1 MQGDARR
8 VAGFTI
14 HKRQVG
20 LEGSFDSMST
30 TSTKQGDSAPGKGTG
45 KGLGRGSVS
54 AFGAAVI
61 GLSCCAPAYTMTA
74 ALGPAA
80 SWVNDQLPA
89 IFIVGFLPM
98 FLVAMGYMALNRAM
112 PDSGTT
118 FTWAT
123 AAFGPWVGWIA
134 GWGLLAATIIVISN
148 TAGIAESFL
157 FIALAQIFQNE
168 EIITFGQNPVVN
180 IVVVVIFLAIAT
192 WISLRGMQSTK
203 WFQYAMVAIQ
213 LFGLIWFI
221 IAAFI
226 GANNGS
232 NPDSVPVQW
241 SWFNPFAVD
250 SFATFSAGV
259 AVSIFVYWGWDT
271 VMTMSEESGEE
282 DRGRSTGKAAAILIF
297 TLVTLYALIAT
308 ATVSYAGTGEGP
320 TGLNNPNMSD
330 NVFGVLSNPVMG
342 WAGIFL
348 SLAVLCSAAASLQST
363 GLSPART
370 LLAMGHYKAIPAK
383 FAEVD
388 PKFQSPTFAVIV
400 SGVVAAAFY
409 VGVRLISKDA
419 LWDSITALGLLV
431 CFYYGITA
439 LACVWYFRREAFQSA
454 QTFLTKIL
462 MPGLGGII
470 LIVIF
475 FHTTIS
481 SLDPDFGSG
490 ADVGGVGLVFIMGG
504 GVIALGV
511 VVMLVTSLFHRPFFR
526 GEVLAQGTSPVSS
539 GKGGVPD
546 GR

>member
-1 MQGDARR
+1 MKP
-8 VAGFTI
+8 VPN
-14 HKRQVG
+14 
-20 LEGSFDSMST
+20 E
-30 TSTKQGDSAPGKGTG
+30 PGGAEASGVSK
-45 KGLGRGSVS
+45 KGLGQGSIGT
-54 AFGAAVI
+54 FGAVVL

-74 ALGPAA
+74 AIGPAA

-123 AAFGPWVGWIA
+123 RAFGPWVGWIA

-157 FIALAQIFQNE
+157 FIALAQIFHNE
-168 EIITFGQNPVVN
+168 AIITLGQNPLVN
-180 IVVVVIFLAIAT
+180 IAVVVVFLSVST
-192 WISLRGMQSTK
+192 WISHRGMQSTK
-203 WFQYAMVAIQ
+203 GFQYAMVAIQ
-213 LFGLIWFI
+213 LFGLVWFI
-221 IAAFI
+221 IAAFLA
-226 GANNGS
+226 ANDGS
-232 NPDSVPVQW
+232 NPDSIPVRL

-250 SFATFSAGV
+250 SFSTFAAGI

-271 VMTMSEESGEE
+271 VMTMSEESGE
-282 DRGRSTGKAAAILIF
+282 DAGGSSTGNAAAILIF
-297 TLVTLYALIAT
+297 TLVALYALIAT
-308 ATVSYAGTGEGP
+308 ATVSYAGIGDGP
-320 TGLNNPNMSD
+320 TGLNNPDMSD
-330 NVFGVLSNPVMG
+330 NVFGVLSRPVMG

-370 LLAMGHYKAIPAK
+370 LLAMGYYKAIPAK
-383 FAEVD
+383 FAEVH
-388 PKFQSPTFAVIV
+388 PKYKSPSFAVLI
-400 SGVVAAAFY
+400 SGIIAAAFY
-409 VGVRLISKDA
+409 IGIRLISQDA

-439 LACVWYFRREAFQSA
+439 FACSWYFRREAFQSVNA
-454 QTFLTKIL
+454 FLTKFF

-470 LIVIF
+470 LFIVF
-475 FHTTIS
+475 FMTTIS

-490 ADVGGVGLVFIMGG
+490 ADVGGVGLVFIMGA

-511 VVMLVTSLFHRPFFR
+511 VVMLVMAVFYRPFFR
-526 GEVLAQGTSPVSS
+526 GEVLKQGTPLLQLE
-539 GKGGVPD
+539 KGGETTP
-546 GR
+546 R

>member
-1 MQGDARR
+1 MKPAHDKP
-8 VAGFTI
+8 AGPDGSQPG
-14 HKRQVG
+14 QV
-20 LEGSFDSMST
+20 S
-30 TSTKQGDSAPGKGTG
+30 Q
-45 KGLGRGSVS
+45 KGLGQGSIGTL
-54 AFGAAVI
+54 GAVVL

-123 AAFGPWVGWIA
+123 CAFGPWVGWIA

-168 EIITFGQNPVVN
+168 AILTLGENPLVN
-180 IVVVVIFLAIAT
+180 IVVVVIFLAVAT
-192 WISLRGMQSTK
+192 WISHRGMQSTK
-203 WFQYAMVAIQ
+203 GFQYAMVTIQ
-213 LFGLIWFI
+213 LFGLLWFI

-226 GANNGS
+226 AANDGS
-232 NPDSVPVQW
+232 NPDSIPVRL

-250 SFATFSAGV
+250 SFATFAAGV

-271 VMTMSEESGEE
+271 VMTMSEESSG
-282 DRGRSTGKAAAILIF
+282 DSGGSSTGKAAAILILL
-297 TLVTLYALIAT
+297 LVTLYALIAT
-308 ATVSYAGTGEGP
+308 ATVAYAGIGDGP
-320 TGLNNPNMSD
+320 TGLNNPDMSD
-330 NVFGVLSNPVMG
+330 NVFGVLSHSVMG

-370 LLAMGHYKAIPAK
+370 LLAMGYYKAIPAK
-383 FAEVD
+383 FAEVH
-388 PKFQSPTFAVIV
+388 PRYKSPSFAVVV
-400 SGVVAAAFY
+400 SGVAAAAFY
-409 VGVRLISKDA
+409 IGIRLISQDA

-439 LACVWYFRREAFQSA
+439 FACAWYFRHEAFRSVHA
-454 QTFLTKIL
+454 FFMKFL
-462 MPGLGGII
+462 MPGVGGII
-470 LIVIF
+470 LFVVF
-475 FHTTIS
+475 FMTTIS

-490 ADVGGVGLVFIMGG
+490 ADVCGVGLVFIMGA
-504 GVIALGV
+504 GVLGLGV
-511 VVMLVTSLFHRPFFR
+511 VVMGVMALFYRPFFR
-526 GEVLAQGTSPVSS
+526 GEVLRQGTPPWQIE
-539 GKGGVPD
+539 KDNLTTP
-546 GR
+546 R

>member
-1 MQGDARR
+1 
-8 VAGFTI
+8 
-14 HKRQVG
+14 
-20 LEGSFDSMST
+20 
-30 TSTKQGDSAPGKGTG
+30 
-45 KGLGRGSVS
+45 
-54 AFGAAVI
+54 
-61 GLSCCAPAYTMTA
+61 MTA

-89 IFIVGFLPM
+89 IFIIGFLPM

-123 AAFGPWVGWIA
+123 KAFGPWVGWIA

-168 EIITFGQNPVVN
+168 AIITFGQNPVVN
-180 IVVVVIFLAIAT
+180 ICVVVLFLGIAT
-192 WISLRGMQSTK
+192 WISVRGMQSTK
-203 WFQYAMVAIQ
+203 WFQYSMVAIQ
-213 LFGLIWFI
+213 LFGLAWFVV
-221 IAAFI
+221 AAFI

-232 NPDSVPVQW
+232 NPDSIPVQW

-250 SFATFSAGV
+250 SFATFSAGL

-271 VMTMSEESGEE
+271 VMTMSEESGEG
-282 DRGRSTGKAAAILIF
+282 DNGRSTGIASAILIL

-308 ATVSYAGTGEGP
+308 ATVSYAGTGDGP
-320 TGLNNPNMSD
+320 TGLNNPEMSD
-330 NVFGVLSNPVMG
+330 NVFGVLSHPVMG

-383 FAEVD
+383 FSEVH
-388 PKFQSPTFAVIV
+388 PKHQSPSFAVII
-400 SGVVAAAFY
+400 SGMVAAVFY
-409 VGVRLISKDA
+409 IGIRLISKDA

-439 LACVWYFRREAFQSA
+439 LACVWYFRRKAFESV
-454 QTFLTKIL
+454 QTFVTKIL
-462 MPGLGGII
+462 MPGLGGI
-470 LIVIF
+470 LLFVIF
-475 FHTTIS
+475 VHTSIS

-490 ADVGGVGLVFIMGG
+490 ADVGGIGLVFVMGA
-504 GVIALGV
+504 GVIALGI
-511 VVMLVTSLFHRPFFR
+511 VVMVVMAFFYRPFFR
-526 GEVLAQGTSPVSS
+526 GEVLPRGTAELVE
-539 GKGGVPD
+539 
-546 GR
+546 